1 MKIMKKGPI
10 ANNAYRSSFPVDGS
24 GQCIANV
31 KYSETMRALGIAPIC
46 KNPVSPSAPF
56 TLFLGQGFQFLQQS
70 GLWGDESTK
79 WWIGK
84 LAKNGIITH
93 RNLAGVVPNDGLFR
107 GHVCVCPALKMR
119 WWSHPW
125 LKHPPAYWQ
134 SSSNVLAPIARI

>member
-1 MKIMKKGPI
+1 MRIAPLCVFLCFFGKNNGGKTWRGLASTFVTAASSSLDRHKKDQTKGARKQGQELAKKNMKIMKKGPI

-79 WWIGK
+79 
-84 LAKNGIITH
+84 
-93 RNLAGVVPNDGLFR
+93 
-107 GHVCVCPALKMR
+107 
-119 WWSHPW
+119 
-125 LKHPPAYWQ
+125 
-134 SSSNVLAPIARI
+134 